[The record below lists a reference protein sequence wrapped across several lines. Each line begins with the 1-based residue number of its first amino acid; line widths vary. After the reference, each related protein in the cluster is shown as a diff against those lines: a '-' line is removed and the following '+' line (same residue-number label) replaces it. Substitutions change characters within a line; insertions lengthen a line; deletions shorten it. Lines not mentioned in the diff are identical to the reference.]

1 MATVVPGGAYLD
13 SSGRPTDA
21 NGVRLDRLPGHLRE
35 EEKVALRDAG
45 LVAQKQIDHFSAG
58 QLQERFGL
66 AEDFARFVK
75 GEIGTEEYRPDGT
88 DTVEA
93 TDAAATLAEE
103 EGLDLADI
111 DGTGEGG
118 KVLKGDVQDA
128 LE

>member
-1 MATVVPGGAYLD
+1 MSTVVSGGAYLD
-13 SSGRPTDA
+13 SDGRPVDA
-21 NGVRLDRLPGHLRE
+21 NGNRLDGLPGHLRE
-35 EEKVALRDAG
+35 EEKVTLRDAG
-45 LVAQKQIDHFSAG
+45 LISQKQVSHFSAD

-66 AEDFARFVK
+66 TQEFARFVK

-93 TDAAATLAEE
+93 TDAAAKLAEE
-103 EGLDLADI
+103 EDLDLAEVE
-111 DGTGEGG
+111 GTGEGG